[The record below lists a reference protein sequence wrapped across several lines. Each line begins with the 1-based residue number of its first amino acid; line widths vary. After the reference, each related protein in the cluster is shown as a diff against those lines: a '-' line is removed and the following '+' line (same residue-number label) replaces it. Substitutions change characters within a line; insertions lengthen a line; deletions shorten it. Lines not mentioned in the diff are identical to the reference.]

1 VGASPNE
8 EKNKPFSPFQSLQ
21 PNEKKQTL
29 NNFLTSFLHPQ
40 LDKRSLDVQASEVK
54 RTEMQVYVTKLERK
68 LASTS
73 AKRGVLTTRN
83 ATPSKKVERESLLD
97 AIAELQGENVRLH
110 QALEEVEEA
119 LDVEAK
125 RLDLADGGALLESLR
140 TRRLLETAEL
150 TLKVRKG
157 PK

>member
-1 VGASPNE
+1 M
-8 EKNKPFSPFQSLQ
+8 
-21 PNEKKQTL
+21 
-29 NNFLTSFLHPQ
+29 
-40 LDKRSLDVQASEVK
+40 SLDVQASEGK

-150 TLKVRKG
+150 TLKVRKV
-157 PK
+157 PFNTTMFPAELIAITQRI

>member
-1 VGASPNE
+1 M
-8 EKNKPFSPFQSLQ
+8 
-21 PNEKKQTL
+21 
-29 NNFLTSFLHPQ
+29 
-40 LDKRSLDVQASEVK
+40 RASEGK
-54 RTEMQVYVTKLERK
+54 RTETQVYVTKLERK
-68 LASTS
+68 LASSST
-73 AKRGVLTTRN
+73 KRGAFTARN

-97 AIAELQGENVRLH
+97 VIAELQGKNARLH

-150 TLKVRKG
+150 TLKVRKV
-157 PK
+157 PFNTTMFPAELIAITQRI